1 MSWEQNRSRKVVN
14 EIKEKSQ
21 DNVKNFRLIFLS
33 LDFQWASS
41 RKEEK
46 NIVAN

>member
-1 MSWEQNRSRKVVN
+1 M
-14 EIKEKSQ
+14 KEK
-21 DNVKNFRLIFLS
+21 KNRKGNIKFFFWLIFLS

-41 RKEEK
+41 KKEEK